1 MDLSALPLAGG
12 GTLNLLPELNSNGY
26 LDVVV
31 SDDSAVDYMKL
42 TVIPEPV
49 TLALLALGGVTLIKR
64 RQKLNK

>member
-1 MDLSALPLAGG
+1 M
-12 GTLNLLPELNSNGY
+12 NLLPELNSNGY